1 MIDVTELNTVLTDA
15 DPNLSGSLPTR
26 VVAND
31 SALSIF
37 PQGYGDFGSADGHG
51 YPVFL
56 ELYQGRLRLVVFA
69 DINQE
74 EPTHIIDLEGARED
88 RRIEFE

>member
-1 MIDVTELNTVLTDA
+1 MIDVAELNTVLSDA
-15 DPNLSGSLPTR
+15 DPNHSGTLPTR
-26 VVAND
+26 VIAND

-37 PQGYGDFGSADGHG
+37 PLGYGDFSSADGHG

-56 ELYQGRLRLVVFA
+56 ELYQGTLRLVVFA

-88 RRIEFE
+88 RRIEIE